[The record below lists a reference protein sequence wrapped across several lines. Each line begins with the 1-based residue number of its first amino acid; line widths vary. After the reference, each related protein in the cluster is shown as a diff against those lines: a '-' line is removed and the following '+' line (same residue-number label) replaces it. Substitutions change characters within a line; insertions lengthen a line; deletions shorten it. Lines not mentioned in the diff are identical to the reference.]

1 MEVKGRSYTGRSV
14 MTRVSFALLA
24 LAAAAPLR
32 GQSLLYRGPNMGG
45 SWVPDPAV
53 VQFNF
58 LHRFYVAPGP
68 SHAVVNYPSF
78 TLAAGIAHGIAFG
91 GKFATKSL
99 AGTGDDA
106 RGVTWPHD
114 LWNGIELHP
123 LWLRVH
129 DPVALEAL
137 QSVVPR
143 LAQTRCARRV
153 RRCGRGRSQ
162 HDRGE
167 VRGRRRHHLR
177 RAGGALD

>member
-1 MEVKGRSYTGRSV
+1 MK
-14 MTRVSFALLA
+14 RVSLALLA

-99 AGTGDDA
+99 AGDRA
-106 RGVTWPHD
+106 R
-114 LWNGIELHP
+114 
-123 LWLRVH
+123 
-129 DPVALEAL
+129 A
-137 QSVVPR
+137 QSTHETDGFGPW
-143 LAQTRCARRV
+143 
-153 RRCGRGRSQ
+153 
-162 HDRGE
+162 
-167 VRGRRRHHLR
+167 
-177 RAGGALD
+177 GALCTQSGEGI

>member
-1 MEVKGRSYTGRSV
+1 MK
-14 MTRVSFALLA
+14 RVSLALLA

-91 GKFATKSL
+91 GKFATNSL
-99 AGTGDDA
+99 AAPAPAPPRTDRSTA
-106 RGVTWPHD
+106 F
-114 LWNGIELHP
+114 
-123 LWLRVH
+123 
-129 DPVALEAL
+129 
-137 QSVVPR
+137 VP
-143 LAQTRCARRV
+143 AA
-153 RRCGRGRSQ
+153 
-162 HDRGE
+162 
-167 VRGRRRHHLR
+167 
-177 RAGGALD
+177 

>member
-1 MEVKGRSYTGRSV
+1 MK
-14 MTRVSFALLA
+14 RVSLALLA

-91 GKFATKSL
+91 GKFATKAM
-99 AGTGDDA
+99 AGT
-106 RGVTWPHD
+106 R
-114 LWNGIELHP
+114 
-123 LWLRVH
+123 
-129 DPVALEAL
+129 
-137 QSVVPR
+137 PR
-143 LAQTRCARRV
+143 AQGTHQPAV
-153 RRCGRGRSQ
+153 
-162 HDRGE
+162 
-167 VRGRRRHHLR
+167 LLP
-177 RAGGALD
+177 A